1 MSILVKM
8 KTIKLP
14 DELKLDSG
22 NSICVYDYKSLQEIS
37 MQQII
42 LSKNTFSFLID
53 GQKEVFFDNSSY
65 AIGNTK
71 FLLMKSG
78 HCLMTEKLSDIKSN
92 YRSMLFFFSDEVVLN
107 FIRKYKLEKTKN
119 VKYQSV
125 FSFDYDIF
133 IDRFVNSLLDVIKL
147 SKRGQANILNAKF
160 EEILHYIIES
170 KGSDFLF
177 SLITNSNDQAHKFTE
192 TIESNQF
199 NKLTLD
205 ELSFLCNMSVSTFKR
220 EFKKHYKVSP
230 IKWFKNK
237 RLDLASQLLKDGQKR
252 SSDVYLDAGFENLS
266 SFVQAYSEK
275 FGVTP
280 KQHYKN

>member
-107 FIRKYKLEKTKN
+107 FIRKYKIEKTKN

-133 IDRFVNSLLDVIKL
+133 IDRFVSSLLDVIKL

-177 SLITNSNDQAHKFTE
+177 SLVTNSNDQAHKFTE

-237 RLDLASQLLKDGQKR
+237 RLDLASQLLKDGQRR

-266 SFVQAYSEK
+266 SFIQAYSEK

>member
-1 MSILVKM
+1 M

-107 FIRKYKLEKTKN
+107 FIRKYKIEKTKN

-133 IDRFVNSLLDVIKL
+133 IDRFVSSLLDVIKL

-177 SLITNSNDQAHKFTE
+177 SLVTNSNDQAHKFTE

-237 RLDLASQLLKDGQKR
+237 RLDLASQLLKDGQRR

-266 SFVQAYSEK
+266 SFIQAYSEK